1 MSARIGQIIE
11 VAEEVRANCRGDVP
25 RGPISQVRIDAVHS
39 VAARRGITSKAVAD
53 KFIRQLSPEVSSTAQ
68 FDNLLKGW
76 LVDGSTALRDIV
88 LKHAIDTQDRLLIAN
103 AFHIASPQD
112 TFLSE
117 EFGLDVTGVS
127 FQEGREKLKIH
138 LAKERNRHLVA
149 LAKQLWLR
157 NGEIRCAICSFSF
170 SATYGE
176 AGDGYIE
183 AHHTTPVSQL
193 AENTIVRPAD
203 LAPVC
208 SNCHGIIHRHQPWLT
223 IEQMQVIV
231 ARHQGAS
238 AHNSFKP
245 TRLASR
251 EGECL

>member
-11 VAEEVRANCRGDVP
+11 VVEEVRSNFRGDSP
-25 RGPISQVRIDAVHS
+25 RGPISQVRIDAVHFI
-39 VAARRGITSKAVAD
+39 ATRRGITPNAVAD

-68 FDNLLKGW
+68 FDNLLKSW
-76 LVDGSTALRDIV
+76 LVDSSTALRDIV
-88 LKHAIDTQDRLLIAN
+88 LKHAIDSQDRLLIAN
-103 AFHIASPQD
+103 AFHISSPED

-117 EFGLDVTGVS
+117 EFALDVAGAS
-127 FQEGREKLKIH
+127 FQEGREKLNIH

-157 NGEIRCAICSFSF
+157 NGELRCSICSFSF
-170 SATYGE
+170 SVAYGE
-176 AGDGYIE
+176 TGDGYIE

-193 AENTIVRPAD
+193 SENTIVRPTD

-231 ARHQGAS
+231 ARRQGGG
-238 AHNSFKP
+238 
-245 TRLASR
+245 T
-251 EGECL
+251 